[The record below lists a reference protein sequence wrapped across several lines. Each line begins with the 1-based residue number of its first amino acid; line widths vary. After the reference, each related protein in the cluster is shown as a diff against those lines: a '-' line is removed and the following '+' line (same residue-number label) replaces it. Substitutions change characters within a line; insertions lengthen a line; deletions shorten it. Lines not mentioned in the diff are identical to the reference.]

1 MGRKRTCITIK
12 YTLLSFMVVLL
23 IQCLPQTRKKDIVR
37 TIAPRHIY
45 SKDSVELLTMSKY
58 FMKRSIGAF
67 GGETYHE
74 DKQIYLDS
82 ILYSPDLNKMV
93 FWVITKDST
102 THLTDEK
109 MPDML
114 FCYNGHILYAIRK
127 SVNDTVMVR
136 EYSFYST
143 VFNKSYEMAHNSLY
157 NESFIN
163 KRMSNIRSN
172 PESAHNYDDIRS
184 WEEPMWDE
192 IAKEPHWYL
201 SDTAVLKIENNTLI
215 NGKWRKE

>member
-1 MGRKRTCITIK
+1 MNRTIK
-12 YTLLSFMVVLL
+12 KSLPLLFLAIL
-23 IQCLPQTRKKDIVR
+23 FNQCKPEVDRKYFVR
-37 TIAPRHIY
+37 TIAPSNIY
-45 SKDSVELLTMSKY
+45 SKDSVELLIISKY
-58 FMKRSIGAF
+58 FMKHRIGAF
-67 GGETYHE
+67 GGETFHE
-74 DKQIYLDS
+74 DKQIILDS
-82 ILYSPDLNKMV
+82 ILYSPDLNKVV
-93 FWVITKDST
+93 FWVVTKDST

-127 SVNDTVMVR
+127 SVNDTLMVR

-143 VFNKSYEMAHNSLY
+143 VFNNSYEMAHNSLY

-163 KRMSNIRSN
+163 KRISNIKSN

-184 WEEPMWDE
+184 WKEPMWDE

-201 SDTAVLKIENNTLI
+201 SDTAVLKIENNILI
-215 NGKWRKE
+215 NGKWRIK

>member
-1 MGRKRTCITIK
+1 MGKTIR
-12 YTLLSFMVVLL
+12 YTLLFFMVVLL
-23 IQCLPQTRKKDIVR
+23 IQCLPQTRKKYFVR
-37 TIAPRHIY
+37 TTAPSYIY
-45 SKDSVELLTMSKY
+45 SKDSVKLLTISRY
-58 FMKRSIGAF
+58 FMKHSIGAF
-67 GGETYHE
+67 GGETFYE

-82 ILYSPDLNKMV
+82 ILYSPDLNKLV

-102 THLTDEK
+102 IHLTDEK

-127 SVNDTVMVR
+127 TVNDTLMIR
-136 EYSFYST
+136 EYSFYSN
-143 VFNKSYEMAHNSLY
+143 VFNSSYSMAHNGLY

-163 KRMSNIRSN
+163 KRISNIKSN

-184 WEEPMWDE
+184 WKEPMWDE

-201 SDTAVLKIENNTLI
+201 SDTAVLKIENSTFK
-215 NGKWRKE
+215 NGK